1 MKNHSLESKAR
12 LYGVSSGETLRSAYS
27 FALCLLFLGMLMG
40 LSMLFSVPVRAEI
53 SVNKIVDAIYLA
65 EGGEKAKKPYG
76 ILSVPCDSEASC
88 RRIAENTV
96 RNNFRRWLDAG
107 AEGDYLEF
115 LARRYAPIGASNDPR
130 GLNQNWLSNVR
141 YFMGV
146 R

>member
-1 MKNHSLESKAR
+1 MSLAPYVMKHAPKVVIA
-12 LYGVSSGETLRSAYS
+12 
-27 FALCLLFLGMLMG
+27 FLV
-40 LSMLFSVPVRAEI
+40 FCPAAQAEI
-53 SVNKIVDAIYLA
+53 SVQKIVDAIYLA

-96 RNNFRRWLDAG
+96 RNNFRRWLDSG

-115 LARRYAPIGASNDPR
+115 LARRYAPVGVKNDPK

-141 YFMGV
+141 YFLGV
-146 R
+146 RR